1 MIKLVFEELR
11 TGLTGII
18 LVMKEGFMRWIW
30 KAIQRISLI
39 VFFFFYHFSKDLLQV
54 LGVLYPDL
62 ITLLLWTGCTCGNRT
77 LDDRMNIV
85 WHDQRM

>member
-1 MIKLVFEELR
+1 VIKLVFEELR
-11 TGLTGII
+11 IGLTGII

-39 VFFFFYHFSKDLLQV
+39 VFFLFFFYHFSKDLLQA

-62 ITLLLWTGCTCGNRT
+62 ITLLLGTGCTCGN
-77 LDDRMNIV
+77 
-85 WHDQRM
+85 

>member
-1 MIKLVFEELR
+1 VIKLVFEELR

-39 VFFFFYHFSKDLLQV
+39 VFFFFFLSFF
-54 LGVLYPDL
+54 
-62 ITLLLWTGCTCGNRT
+62 
-77 LDDRMNIV
+77 
-85 WHDQRM
+85 